1 MVERVQCAAAASTP
15 AWRIVPPAILRTR
28 FALAIS
34 SFEPTKA
41 EPTGA
46 PRPLLKQTE
55 TESNRSAMARAFAR
69 ASPPIATAALKS
81 RAPSRWVARPCRR
94 ASAVASRR

>member
-1 MVERVQCAAAASTP
+1 MP
-15 AWRIVPPAILRTR
+15 PPAILRTR
-28 FALAIS
+28 FARAIS
-34 SFEPTKA
+34 SREPTSA

-55 TESNRSAMARAFAR
+55 TLSNRSAMARASAYGSLPS
-69 ASPPIATAALKS
+69 ASACATAALNR
-81 RAPSRWVARPCRR
+81 RAPSRCVARPRRR